1 MAKLKDGTRV
11 YGELI
16 VDTEINAITVNF
28 GPYDLTSNTFSS
40 SANSPFEV
48 DSFATSEYSTVKYIV
63 QVKTGAF
70 LHSTELFCI
79 QDGVSTYMT
88 EYATLITGVP
98 LGNFTIN
105 LSSGRMR
112 LMFAPDNPTGNL
124 LNFKVIRYTVT
135 S

>member
-11 YGELI
+11 YGELT
-16 VDTEINAITVNF
+16 VDTEVNTLTVNF

-40 SANSPFEV
+40 SSNTQFEV
-48 DSFATSEYSTVKYIV
+48 DSFPSSDYSTVKYIV
-63 QVKTGAF
+63 QVKTGSS

-79 QDGVSTYMT
+79 QDGVATYMT
-88 EYATLITGVP
+88 EYATLITGMP
-98 LGNFTIN
+98 LGNFSIG
-105 LSSGRMR
+105 LSGGRMR
-112 LMFAPDNPTGNL
+112 LLFDPDNPTGNL

>member
-11 YGELI
+11 YGELT
-16 VDTEINAITVNF
+16 VDTEVNAVTVNF

-40 SANSPFEV
+40 SSNTTFEV
-48 DSFATSEYSTVKYIV
+48 DSFASSDYSTVKYIV
-63 QVKTGAF
+63 QVKTGSS

-79 QDGVSTYMT
+79 QDGVTTYMT
-88 EYATLITGVP
+88 EYATLITGYP
-98 LGNFTIN
+98 LGNFTID
-105 LSSGRMR
+105 LSGGRMR
-112 LMFAPDNPTGNL
+112 LLFTPDNPLGNL